1 VIDRKISQV
10 VRIALIRCALR
21 TLEEI
26 EMVTAEATMR
36 PDVENRTRLLACVL
50 FVLGGLAIFAP
61 LMVGVNA
68 ESRVGLLLIVAA
80 VIEVY
85 HGFRRSSE
93 AGRKAAWQSGAVT
106 VLMGALVI
114 NSDSLIFSAFLL
126 FLGAWFAID
135 ALRYIGW
142 GARDKSSAGG
152 ALVTWILPA
161 LGNAAVA
168 IFILLQYQKAPSWIV
183 SVVGALRI
191 FGTAWNVLAAAVYT
205 AADSS
210 RTTVLDLGLG
220 DDPRL
225 AALGERIQAE
235 EAARGGVDRGWIA
248 GFVATLFAIHLAR
261 MGLDRTFLGIVSPAF
276 AVLGDLMIALVAAF
290 GVVIPLRLLWRRAT
304 RWLERIVWRWSK
316 TEATGRAG
324 MWARAV
330 LEYWLSWR
338 LRFSIQLRRASYSLP
353 EALSRGLQIGL
364 PVAAIMAA
372 VYPVLGM
379 SWYFDTENWA
389 AGAWDS
395 WAESRT
401 DVWREAMVKAVALE
415 HPAADGAT
423 AFAVRPAGV
432 EAGDF
437 AFLVIGDP
445 GEGDAS
451 QHVLRDQLITA
462 SRQDAVRFLV
472 VSSDVVYPTGAM
484 RDYEAKFWLPFKG
497 IEKPVYAIPGN
508 HDWYDALEG
517 FNATFLTPA
526 AARAAMNARVA
537 ADLHL
542 TSTTDKRIDELIAR
556 AGRLRKEYGVPTA
569 LQEAPFFQIQ
579 TKDFALIAVDTGVV
593 RRVDPAELEWLK
605 SALAAARGKF
615 IMVLLGHP
623 LYALGRDLASGS
635 EDFAAIHRLLRA
647 AGVSVT
653 MAGDVHDFEY
663 YAEKFAT
670 SSGAHTM
677 HHFVNGGG
685 GAYLSVGTALD
696 FPAQPPTPLW
706 AHYPTR
712 LQLTEK
718 IEAATPGWKRP
729 AWWWTKTFGAWPS
742 SVEWLSAAFDY
753 NFAPFYQSFVE
764 VRVEPSAQRVRYLPW
779 GVHGRLKWSD
789 IEASPGVR
797 PPGTPADALVE
808 WIVPIVSGR

>member
-1 VIDRKISQV
+1 MV
-10 VRIALIRCALR
+10 V
-21 TLEEI
+21 
-26 EMVTAEATMR
+26 AEATKR
-36 PDVENRTRLLACVL
+36 PDFEKRTRFLAGVLLA
-50 FVLGGLAIFAP
+50 LGGLAILAP
-61 LMVGVNA
+61 LMAGVNA
-68 ESRVGLLLIVAA
+68 ESRVGLLLLIAA
-80 VIEVY
+80 VIELY
-85 HGFRRSSE
+85 HGFRRASE

-106 VLMGALVI
+106 GLMGVLVL
-114 NSDSLIFSAFLL
+114 NNETLIFSAFLL
-126 FLGAWFAID
+126 FLAAWFAFD
-135 ALRYIGW
+135 AVRYVVWAVTGK
-142 GARDKSSAGG
+142 AATRG
-152 ALVTWILPA
+152 ALATWILPA

-168 IFILLQYQKAPSWIV
+168 ILILVQYQRAPSWIV

-191 FGTAWNVLAAAVYT
+191 FGTAWNVLAAEVFSH
-205 AADSS
+205 ADSS

-225 AALGERIQAE
+225 DAIARRIQE
-235 EAARGGVDRGWIA
+235 QEDARGSIDRSWIG

-276 AVLGDLMIALVAAF
+276 AVVGDLLIALVVSF
-290 GVVIPLRLLWRRAT
+290 GVIIPLRLLWRKVT
-304 RWLERIVWRWSK
+304 RPLERLLWRWS
-316 TEATGRAG
+316 TARPATRVGVWTRAI
-324 MWARAV
+324 
-330 LEYWLSWR
+330 LDFWLSRR
-338 LRFSIQLRRASYSLP
+338 LRFAIQLRRASYSLP
-353 EALSRGLQIGL
+353 EALFRGLQIGL

-395 WAESRT
+395 WAETRA
-401 DVWREAMVKAVALE
+401 DIWREAMIKAVTKGR
-415 HPAADGAT
+415 PAASGAE
-423 AFAVRPAGV
+423 AFAVKPAGV
-432 EAGDF
+432 NAGDF

-462 SRQDAVRFLV
+462 SRQNGVRFV
-472 VSSDVVYPTGAM
+472 VISSDVIYPTGAM
-484 RDYEAKFWLPFKG
+484 KDYEAKFWLPFKG
-497 IEKPVYAIPGN
+497 IDKPVYAIPGN

-517 FNATFLTPA
+517 FCATFLTPA
-526 AARAAMNARVA
+526 AAHAAMHARVE

-542 TSTTDKRIDELIAR
+542 TSTTDRRIDELIAR
-556 AGRLRKEYGVPTA
+556 AAWLRMQYGEPTG

-579 TKDFALIAVDTGVV
+579 TSEFALIAVDTGVV
-593 RRVDPAELEWLK
+593 RRVDPAELAWLK
-605 SALAAARGKF
+605 GALAAARGKF

-623 LYALGRDLASGS
+623 IYALGQDLASTS
-635 EDFAAIHRLLRA
+635 ADFAAIHQLLRESS
-647 AGVSVT
+647 VSVT

-663 YAEKFAT
+663 YAEDAPT
-670 SSGAHTM
+670 QSGGTTI

-696 FPAQPPTPLW
+696 FPAQPPTPRW

-718 IEAATPGWKRP
+718 IESATPAWKRP

-753 NFAPFYQSFVE
+753 NFAPFFQSFVE
-764 VRVEPSAQRVRYLPW
+764 VRVEPSARRVRFLPW

-789 IEASPGVR
+789 IETSPGLR
-797 PPGTPADALVE
+797 PRNVPADGLAE
-808 WIVPIVSGR
+808 WIVPMKP

>member
-1 VIDRKISQV
+1 MATGEQQ
-10 VRIALIRCALR
+10 APPG
-21 TLEEI
+21 I
-26 EMVTAEATMR
+26 EK
-36 PDVENRTRLLACVL
+36 RTRLLAAVL
-50 FVLGGLAIFAP
+50 CALGGLAILAP
-61 LMVGVNA
+61 LMAGTNA
-68 ESRVGLLLIVAA
+68 ESRVGLLLILAA
-80 VIEVY
+80 VSELY

-93 AGRKAAWQSGAVT
+93 EGRKAAWQSGAVT
-106 VLMGALVI
+106 VLMGILVL
-114 NSDSLIFSAFLL
+114 NSDTLIFSAFLL
-126 FLGAWFAID
+126 FLGSWFAFD
-135 ALRYIGW
+135 AARYIVRGF
-142 GARDKSSAGG
+142 GKKALPRG
-152 ALVTWILPA
+152 ALFTWVLPA

-168 IFILLQYQKAPSWIV
+168 IFILFQYQKAPSWIV

-205 AADSS
+205 DLDSS
-210 RTTVLDLGLG
+210 RTTIQDLGLG

-225 AALGERIQAE
+225 IALGEQIQAE
-235 EAARGGVDRGWIA
+235 ENARWRVDTGWIA

-261 MGLDRTFLGIVSPAF
+261 MGLDRTFLGILSPAV
-276 AVLGDLMIALVAAF
+276 AVLGDLLIGLVAAF
-290 GVVIPLRLLWRRAT
+290 GVIIPLRLVWRKST
-304 RWLERIVWRWSK
+304 RGLERDVWRWSN
-316 TEATGRAG
+316 TEPAGRAG
-324 MWARAV
+324 RWARLV
-330 LEYWLSWR
+330 LLRWLSYR

-364 PVAAIMAA
+364 PVAAVMAA

-401 DVWREAMVKAVALE
+401 DIWREAMVNAVAGKG
-415 HPAADGAT
+415 PAKGGAS
-423 AFAVRPAGV
+423 AFALRPAGV
-432 EAGDF
+432 QAGDF
-437 AFLVIGDP
+437 AFLVIGDT

-451 QHVLRDQLITA
+451 QHVLRDQLLTA
-462 SRQDAVRFLV
+462 SRQDSVRFV
-472 VSSDVVYPTGAM
+472 VISSDVIYPTGAM
-484 RDYEAKFWLPFKG
+484 KDYEAKFWLPFKG

-517 FNATFLTPA
+517 FNATFLTST
-526 AARAAMNARVA
+526 AARTAMHARVE

-542 TSTTDKRIDELIAR
+542 TSTTDRRIDELITR
-556 AGRLRKEYGVPTA
+556 AGSLRKEYGVPTA
-569 LQEAPFFQIQ
+569 LQEGPFFQIQ
-579 TKDFALIAVDTGVV
+579 TEQFALIAVDTGVV

-605 SALAAARGKF
+605 SALRAARGKF

-623 LYALGRDLASGS
+623 LYALGHYQASS
-635 EDFAAIHRLLRA
+635 SDDFAAIHRLLREY
-647 AGVSVT
+647 GVSVV

-663 YAEKFAT
+663 YAEPYDT
-670 SSGAHTM
+670 PDGQHTM

-696 FPAQPPTPLW
+696 FPTQPPTLLW

-718 IEAATPGWKRP
+718 IEAATPLWKRP
-729 AWWWTKTFGAWPS
+729 AWWWTKSFGAWPS

-764 VRVEPSAQRVRYLPW
+764 VRVEPSARRVRFLPW

-789 IEASPGVR
+789 IEASAGLR
-797 PPGTPADALVE
+797 PVGTTADALVE
-808 WIVPIVSGR
+808 WTMTMASQTVNR